1 MYAHYNVVD
10 FKTSKEII
18 EVNPFFSHMT
28 VYFFVYIKGNTII

>member
-18 EVNPFFSHMT
+18 EVKPFFFLT
-28 VYFFVYIKGNTII
+28 